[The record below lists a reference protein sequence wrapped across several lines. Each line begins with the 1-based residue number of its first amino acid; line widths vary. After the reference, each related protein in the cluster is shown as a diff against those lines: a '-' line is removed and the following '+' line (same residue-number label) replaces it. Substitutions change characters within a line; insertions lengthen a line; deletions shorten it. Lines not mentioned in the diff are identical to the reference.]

1 MRTSADEPNADRVN
15 AGDASADRPGAGGG
29 RADWSGMDGT
39 GEGSAGIAGGDA
51 IDSAVGS
58 GGSGGDATGERD
70 AGVAGIVADRGLPGR
85 LRTAFERGGEMGRRM
100 LGLDWAATSLGEPQA
115 WPSELIDAVAVM
127 LASKAQIVIFWGPDH
142 CALYNDAYLPTMGGK
157 HPGHLGRPGREM
169 WAETWSLLQELFD
182 DVAARDESFYATDHL
197 FMLERYGFL
206 EETYF
211 DVSYD
216 PVRLADG
223 RVGGVFCIVS
233 DTTRRVLADRRVRT
247 LSALGS
253 RLADAPD
260 QGALGIQV
268 ARVLGENDAD
278 VPFAALYL
286 DDPAD
291 AGALTLAGAC
301 GLAPAACW
309 PLGAEARRVVN
320 EVMRSDQPGILPVAD
335 AACPPPPSAAA
346 EALVLPIGIGTS
358 AVGALVVGVSR
369 FLAMDRGYRDFLELA
384 TAQISRA
391 VTNLRAYE
399 QERRRAAEL
408 AALDAAKTNFFSNV
422 SHEFRTPLTLIL
434 GPLEDLL
441 AGRGL
446 SAEQR
451 ERLLPMRRNGL
462 RLLKLVNTVLDFSRL
477 ESGRLRAAYR
487 PTDLSDYTARLAGT
501 FRSAAEHAG
510 LRLDV
515 DCPPLS
521 APVHVD
527 REMWEKIVFNLL
539 SNAVKFTPAG
549 GITVRVA
556 ERHGSAVLEVS
567 DTGVGV
573 AADEQRLLFDRF
585 HRVTGAWSRSHEGT
599 GIGLALVRE
608 LAELHGGTAS
618 AASEPGRGSTFTV
631 TVPLGTA
638 HLAADRIVDEGSVA
652 LPDEQARLYVE
663 EAHWW
668 QGETASAEAPPG
680 EVRDARRGRVLLVDD
695 NADLRDHVARLLRP
709 YWDVTAVVDGQEAL
723 DRALAEQFDL
733 VLTDVMMPRLD
744 GFALI
749 RALRA
754 DERTRDVP
762 IVVLS
767 ARAGE
772 EASVEG
778 LAAGADD
785 YLVKPFSALDLTA
798 RVRANLELGQLRR
811 QIISRLRGLVDA
823 AAAVNTVRT
832 TAEVLDVAARHVW
845 AMTSA
850 GRVVVT
856 APGARAEVDGGAA
869 GSAAPD
875 AVLPLPDTSGATL
888 GELSVWSGADGPAES
903 VLLTQ
908 LARLIGLRLE
918 NARLYEAEHRIASTL
933 QHSLLPRS
941 LPRVPGAIVASRY
954 LPGSSEAEVGGDW
967 YDVIVAPDERLF
979 LVIGDVVGKGVHA
992 AAGMGQ
998 LSNALRAYILE
1009 GFDCG
1014 EALTRL
1020 NRLVD
1025 NLGRR
1030 QFATVVCVRFDPR
1043 SRQLHYSSAG
1053 HPSPVLAARGEE
1065 GEFLYAQALGPPIGA
1080 LSDVTYPTLEA
1091 ELALGSRL
1099 LLYTDGLVEDRRRG
1113 IDAGL
1118 AEVRA
1123 DLAKPAEH
1131 VEDLLD
1137 NLLVRVARQTRRDDI
1152 ALLALQATEPREFVL
1167 RLPADP
1173 TRLSALRRRLED
1185 FLTANGVPEADIF
1198 DLTVAVSEAAANAIE
1213 HPIEPAEP
1221 IITVEVSVEDDAV
1234 LATVRDTGS
1243 WRPATSAGFRGRGLA
1258 LIGALSELSVARSA
1272 TGTAVSLRRP
1282 ISRS

>member
-1 MRTSADEPNADRVN
+1 MR
-15 AGDASADRPGAGGG
+15 ASADGAVP
-29 RADWSGMDGT
+29 
-39 GEGSAGIAGGDA
+39 E
-51 IDSAVGS
+51 
-58 GGSGGDATGERD
+58 
-70 AGVAGIVADRGLPGR
+70 R

-100 LGLDWAATSLGEPQA
+100 HELDWASTPLGEPA
-115 WPSELIDAVAVM
+115 GWAPELADAVCTM
-127 LASKAQIVIFWGPDH
+127 LASRAQIILFWGPEH
-142 CALYNDAYLPTMGGK
+142 CALYNDAYLPTMGSK
-157 HPGHLGRPGREM
+157 HPGHLARPGREM
-169 WAETWSLLQELFD
+169 WAETWSLLQELFH
-182 DVAARDESFYATDHL
+182 DVVARDEAFYAADHL

-216 PVRLADG
+216 PIRLRDG
-223 RVGGVFCIVS
+223 SVGGVFCIVS

-253 RLADAPD
+253 RLADSPD
-260 QGALGIQV
+260 QAALGTQV
-268 ARVLGENDAD
+268 AQVLGENDAD

-286 DDPAD
+286 DDPDGGGELA
-291 AGALTLAGAC
+291 LAGVC
-301 GLAPAACW
+301 GVPPSACW
-309 PLGAEARRVVN
+309 PIGSAAHTVVD
-320 EVMRSDQPGILPVAD
+320 EVMRSHRPGTLPVAD
-335 AACPPPPSAAA
+335 AADPPPAAAAA
-346 EALVLPIGIGTS
+346 EALVLPVGAGTS
-358 AVGALVVGVSR
+358 DVGVLVVGVSR
-369 FLAMDRGYRDFLELA
+369 FLALDRGYRDFLDLA

-391 VTNLRAYE
+391 VANLRAYE

-408 AALDAAKTNFFSNV
+408 AALDSAKTNFFSNV

-434 GPLEDLL
+434 GPLEELL
-441 AGRGL
+441 GGSGL
-446 SAEQR
+446 SDDQR
-451 ERLLPMRRNGL
+451 ERLLPMQRNGM

-477 ESGRLRAAYR
+477 ESGRLSAAYR
-487 PTDLSDYTARLAGT
+487 PTDLADYTARLAST
-501 FRSAAEHAG
+501 FRSAAERAG
-510 LRLDV
+510 LSFDV
-515 DCPPLS
+515 DCPPLP
-521 APVHVD
+521 APVYVD

-549 GITVRVA
+549 GITIGIA
-556 ERHGSAVLEVS
+556 ERAGSAVLEVS

-573 AADEQRLLFDRF
+573 SAAEQRLLFDRF

-608 LAELHGGTAS
+608 LAELHGGTAT
-618 AASEPGRGSTFTV
+618 ARSEPGVGSTFTV
-631 TVPLGTA
+631 EIPLGTA
-638 HLAADRIVDEGSVA
+638 HLPADRVIGDGSTAV
-652 LPDEQARLYVE
+652 PDEQARLYVE

-668 QGETASAEAPPG
+668 LDESAPAQADPG
-680 EVRDARRGRVLLVDD
+680 GVQDARRGRVLLVDD

-709 YWDVTAVVDGQEAL
+709 HWDVTAAVDGVDAL
-723 DRALAEQFDL
+723 ERARTEHFDL

-749 RALRA
+749 KALRA
-754 DERTRDVP
+754 NERTRDVP

-772 EASVEG
+772 ESSVEG
-778 LAAGADD
+778 LSAGADD
-785 YLVKPFSALDLTA
+785 YLVKPFSVRDLTA
-798 RVRANLELGQLRR
+798 RVRANLELGQARR

-832 TAEVLDVAARHVW
+832 TAEVLDVAARHVR

-856 APGARAEVDGGAA
+856 TPGARAEVDGGAA
-869 GSAAPD
+869 AADAAD

-888 GELSVWSGADGPAES
+888 GELSVWSGADGPPEP

-933 QHSLLPRS
+933 QHSLLPHT

-954 LPGSSEAEVGGDW
+954 LPGSTEAEVGGDW
-967 YDVIVAPDERLF
+967 YDVFLAPDEQLF
-979 LVIGDVVGKGVHA
+979 LVIGDVVGKGVQA

-998 LSNALRAYILE
+998 LRNALRAYILE

-1014 EALTRL
+1014 ESLSRL

-1025 NLGRR
+1025 NLGGR

-1043 SRQLHYSSAG
+1043 TRRLHYSSAG
-1053 HPSPVLAARGEE
+1053 HPSPMVALPGEE
-1065 GEFLYAQALGPPIGA
+1065 GELLYAKALGPPIGA
-1080 LSDVTYPTLEA
+1080 LRDVSYPTREA
-1091 ELALGSRL
+1091 ELAPGQRL
-1099 LLYTDGLVEDRRRG
+1099 LLYTDGLIEDRRRG

-1118 AEVRA
+1118 AELRT
-1123 DLAKPAEH
+1123 DLAKPTEH

-1137 NLLVRVARQTRRDDI
+1137 GLLARAAQQTRRDDI
-1152 ALLALQATEPREFVL
+1152 ALLALQATEPREFAL

-1173 TRLSALRRRLED
+1173 TRLRVLRRRLED
-1185 FLTANGVPEADIF
+1185 FLAANGVPENDVF

-1221 IITVEVSVEDDAV
+1221 VITVEVSVGDDAV
-1234 LATVRDTGS
+1234 TATVRDTGT

-1258 LIGALSELSVARSA
+1258 LIGALSQLSVDRSE
-1272 TGTAVSLRRP
+1272 TGTAVTLRRP